1 MAVVEPLYFSGGN
14 LVAMS
19 AAQRD
24 QYIQKMIFIYGQN
37 PTAVLSVVSSSGA
50 NIDAMSDTRT
60 QAGAASQSASAF
72 VYASGTAE
80 PSTVTVSFDKINF
93 AYTAEGSIG
102 HTTDTG
108 TTFPVYYDNS
118 TGSIRAMSQ
127 TDIND
132 TFVNNAIVKL
142 SNSVESSLT
151 AGTYSI
157 TTSASAASNYTK
169 VSSDDTAV
177 FIDTRADTSAYSAAG
192 IPETLDQPTTITQY
206 YLHRRNAVDP
216 GTPDVAPVFI
226 DSGNNLREFDKDAL
240 GTLLGNSLRH
250 QAAYSTSGYKISY
263 SVGTSG
269 SGSVR
274 GSTMTD
280 TKLDGSGLFAQLQV
294 NIDDYRSQE
303 FPNGTAQ
310 NINLYNLRIA
320 LT

>member
-1 MAVVEPLYFSGGN
+1 MAIVEPLYFSGGN

-24 QYIQKMIFIYGQN
+24 QYIQKMIFVYGQN
-37 PTAVLSVVSSSGA
+37 PTAVLSVVASSGA
-50 NIDAMSDTRT
+50 NIDSIDDTRT

-127 TDIND
+127 TDVND
-132 TFVNNAIVKL
+132 TFVNNALVKL
-142 SNSVESSLT
+142 TNSVESSLT

-216 GTPDVAPVFI
+216 GTPDVAPLFI
-226 DSGNNLREFDKDAL
+226 DSNNNLREFDKDTL
-240 GTLLGNSLRH
+240 STLLGNSLRH

-269 SGSVR
+269 SGAVR

-280 TKLDGSGLFAQLQV
+280 TKLDGTGLYAQLQV